1 MLIVLRLENWI
12 GYRLVVVAF
21 VMICAGGVVGLIV
34 VAFIVV
40 VMLCCVF
47 CYCYGC
53 CEFGGFC
60 CYLWLAVR
68 LTFGCVCWFSGLF
81 VDALVTGWCLCGLFV

>member
-1 MLIVLRLENWI
+1 MLIVLQLEGWI
-12 GYRLVVVAF
+12 GYRLIVIAF
-21 VMICAGGVVGLIV
+21 VMICAGDVVSLIV

-53 CEFGGFC
+53 CEFGGFLLLFMAC
-60 CYLWLAVR
+60 CAFDFWLC
-68 LTFGCVCWFSGLF
+68 L
-81 VDALVTGWCLCGLFV
+81 LV